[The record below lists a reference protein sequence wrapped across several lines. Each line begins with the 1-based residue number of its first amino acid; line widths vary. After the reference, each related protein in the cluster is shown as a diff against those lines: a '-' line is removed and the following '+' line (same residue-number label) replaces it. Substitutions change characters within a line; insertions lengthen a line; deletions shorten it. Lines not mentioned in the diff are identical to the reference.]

1 MKWKNYKRWLAFV
14 SGFASLLG
22 ATADAVELKSETA
35 AAFDRYVHATE
46 RRMEDDLRAD
56 RFLVVNTLPE
66 IAREQVYAELKRGQ
80 FYIAPLRS
88 KENGKP
94 IPVPGGLIHHWVGVA
109 FIPGV
114 TLSRTLAVLQDYDN
128 HKAIYKPDVR
138 DSKLLSCGGNDF
150 KVFLQFYRKS
160 AVTVVVNVNLDI
172 QYSLLGTARATSKS
186 YSTRISEVE
195 NAGQQDEHELPVGN
209 DHGYVWRLY
218 SYWRIEEKDGGTYI
232 QVESVGLS
240 RTIPWAIAW
249 LVDPLTR
256 SIPRNVLFR
265 LLDSTRIAVQSKAE
279 PHTHSTLSK
288 KFDHSVAPQRSPENL
303 MPVRQGM
310 LGGDNSFH
318 ASISESAIYPTSVE
332 VWHLPVDVEVLDAAT
347 LRTRGGNE
355 NTPAHLRRQICGR
368 RHRPQAGC
376 RRDCRRTSS

>member
-1 MKWKNYKRWLAFV
+1 MEEASPRGQMKWKNYRRWLAFA

-22 ATADAVELKSETA
+22 ATADAAELKSETA
-35 AAFDRYVHATE
+35 AAFDRYVQATE
-46 RRMEDDLRAD
+46 RRMEDDLRAG

-66 IAREQVYAELKRGQ
+66 SAREQVYAELKRGQ

-114 TLSRTLAVLQDYDN
+114 TLSQTLAVLQDYDN

-138 DSKLLSCGGNDF
+138 DSKLLSRNGNDF

-160 AVTVVVNVNLDI
+160 PVTVVVNVNLDI
-172 QYSLLGTARATSKS
+172 QYSLLGTARATSKA
-186 YSTRISEVE
+186 YSTRISEME

-265 LLDSTRIAVQSKAE
+265 LLDSTRKAVQSKAE
-279 PHTHSTLSK
+279 PHTHSALSDR
-288 KFDHSVAPQRSPENL
+288 FNLSSRHRGRPEISCPGNLLSPVPVRTQNRARIESAERRVPQSVAGIL
-303 MPVRQGM
+303 
-310 LGGDNSFH
+310 L
-318 ASISESAIYPTSVE
+318 SESILS
-332 VWHLPVDVEVLDAAT
+332 
-347 LRTRGGNE
+347 RT
-355 NTPAHLRRQICGR
+355 P
-368 RHRPQAGC
+368 
-376 RRDCRRTSS
+376 D